1 MTASAGYEGTASRLL
16 RGTLIAIPIA
26 VVAFLLLTP
35 VVMIVWSAFIDSV
48 FISFPPNGYTLR
60 WFDAALGYGA
70 FVNGFIASFQVAA
83 ISALLGVVLGSAASL
98 ALVRGSFPGRSALST
113 LLLSPLMV
121 PNIVLGTALYMFF
134 ISLADDFGIGSGTG
148 IVTLVCAHLLLTV
161 PWCVRLIS
169 ANLVNVDRSIEES
182 AANLGA
188 TPWVVFYRI
197 TLPQMRSGVIAAALF
212 SFIISFENLELSL
225 LLVGPGETTL
235 PIAIM
240 QYLEFNMDPTI
251 AAVSTLQIAVIAGL
265 LIVTDR
271 FVNLSRIV

>member
-1 MTASAGYEGTASRLL
+1 MPSPGSV
-16 RGTLIAIPIA
+16 LISIPIA
-26 VVAFLLLTP
+26 IVTFLLLTP

-48 FISFPPNGYTLR
+48 FISFPPRGYTLK
-60 WFDAALGYGA
+60 WFGAALRYDS
-70 FVNGFIASFQVAA
+70 FINGFIASFQVAA
-83 ISALLGVVLGSAASL
+83 ITATLGVVLGSAASL
-98 ALVRGSFPGRSALST
+98 ALVRGRFRGRSTINT

-134 ISLADDFGIGSGTG
+134 IGVSDGLGIDVSSG
-148 IVTLVCAHLLLTV
+148 IPSLVCAHLLLTL

-169 ANLVNVDRSIEES
+169 ANLMGANQSIEEA

-188 TPWVVFYRI
+188 NPWVVFYRV
-197 TLPQMRSGVIAAALF
+197 TLPQMRAGVIAAALF
-212 SFIISFENLELSL
+212 SFIVSFENLELSL
-225 LLVGPGETTL
+225 FLVGPGQTTL

-251 AAVSTLQIAVIAGL
+251 AAVSTLQILIIAGL
-265 LIVTDR
+265 LVITDR